1 MIDLTEIKIDKTNA
15 GQRLDKLLLKYLNRS
30 GKAFIYKMLRKK
42 NIKLNGKKA
51 EGNEILAEND
61 IVALYLADE
70 TIEKFRA
77 ETFVKRTEKKPVI
90 IYEDENIL
98 AANKPAGLLVP
109 GDKNEAAENLNDMLL
124 SYLKEKNALSPM
136 YKPGVANRLD
146 RNTGGIVLMA
156 KNLAAAQALALA
168 FKENTIEKHYICAV
182 KGRIDKAGEISGYH
196 SKDSANKVLITEE
209 TRENASYVKTLYTP
223 VCKGDEYTV
232 LDVKLITGKSHQIR
246 ESFELIGHPV
256 VGDPKYGDKETNTLF
271 KEKFGLNHQLLYA
284 VTVKF
289 SFKDGILAYLDK
301 KEIKCTPDRKGSA
314 ALKYIKEMNTL

>member
-1 MIDLTEIKIDKTNA
+1 MTEIKIDKTNA

-30 GKAFIYKMLRKK
+30 GKAFVYKMLRKK

-61 IVALYLADE
+61 IIALYLADE
-70 TIEKFRA
+70 TIEKFRT
-77 ETFVKRTEKKPVI
+77 ETVIKRTEKKPAI

-98 AANKPAGLLVP
+98 AANKPAGLLVQ
-109 GDKNEAAENLNDMLL
+109 GDKNESAENLNDMLL
-124 SYLKEKNALSPM
+124 SYLKEKNEIPPM

-182 KGRIDKAGEISGYH
+182 KGSIDKSGEISGWH
-196 SKDSANKVLITEE
+196 SKDSENKVLITSEE
-209 TRENASYVKTLYTP
+209 REGAAYVKTQYRP

-256 VGDPKYGDKETNTLF
+256 VGDPKYGDRETNVFF
-271 KEKFGLNHQLLYA
+271 KREFGLNHQLLYA
-284 VTVKF
+284 VQVKF
-289 SFKDGILAYLDK
+289 SFKEGILAYLDQ
-301 KEIKCTPDRKGSA
+301 KEIKCVPDRKAAA
-314 ALKYIKEMNTL
+314 ALKYIKAKKENKI